1 MSSMMSRRSQQS
13 SNKCDDGDRKHHT
26 LFRRQGA
33 DGWEDYRRVGMRPFR
48 EEGLKTISYTDETAK
63 EIVEKFCAHVHW
75 LVRVR
80 HTYKVLFEDEQ
91 PSCRTLMERTAS
103 SFFADLN
110 RILQEYLLLE
120 CAKITDPAATRNYE
134 NFTVPYLVENICWP
148 KKQLTSLP
156 DDDKD
161 ILKEL
166 KSLQAI
172 TEDFRSYIQRARDKL
187 LAHLDTAAVLSG
199 TPLGEFPEGED
210 KRFFDALQKICN
222 IVHEACF
229 GTIYGDMSTVTL
241 GGGDVINLRKTLES
255 AVAFKE
261 ALSESSGQEKTH
273 LLLLWQKAG
282 HEPKS

>member
-1 MSSMMSRRSQQS
+1 
-13 SNKCDDGDRKHHT
+13 
-26 LFRRQGA
+26 
-33 DGWEDYRRVGMRPFR
+33 
-48 EEGLKTISYTDETAK
+48 LKIISYTDETAK

-80 HTYKVLFEDEQ
+80 HIFKVLFEDEQ
-91 PSCRTLMERTAS
+91 PYCRTLMEQTAS

-120 CAKITDPAATRNYE
+120 CAKITDPATTGNHE
-134 NFTVPYLVENICWP
+134 NFTVDCLVQKIVWP
-148 KKQLTSLP
+148 NE
-156 DDDKD
+156 D

-166 KSLQAI
+166 KSSQAI
-172 TEDFRSYIQRARDKL
+172 TKDFRGPIECARNKL

-210 KRFFDALQKICN
+210 KLFFDALRKICN
-222 IVHEACF
+222 IVHESCF

-241 GGGDVINLRKTLES
+241 GGGDVINLRKTLEF

-261 ALSESSGQEKTH
+261 ALSESSGQNKTW
-273 LLLLWQKAG
+273 LNSCLWKARR
-282 HEPKS
+282 KNRNISD